1 MKRENAVQFAEKTR
15 ETIQREVKSVGDKG
29 TGVSIGMAE
38 FNDEDDN
45 ELDSLIK
52 RANDNLNRAKEGG
65 RNRVVS

>member
-1 MKRENAVQFAEKTR
+1 
-15 ETIQREVKSVGDKG
+15 
-29 TGVSIGMAE
+29 MAE